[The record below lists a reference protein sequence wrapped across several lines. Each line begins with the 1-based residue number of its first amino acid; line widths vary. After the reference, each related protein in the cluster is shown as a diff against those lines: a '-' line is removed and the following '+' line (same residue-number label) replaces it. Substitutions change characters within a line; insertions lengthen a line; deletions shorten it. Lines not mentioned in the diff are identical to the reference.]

1 MARGLISAVVVMVAS
16 LAQAQTQVGG
26 PVDPQRA
33 ERCAVRVGI
42 ALTGK
47 SPTAALMSAA
57 NPQMEVNTLLASPE
71 FVERFSR
78 FINTAFNE
86 GPGANSA
93 EDAPYHLTRHVL
105 TNNKPWKDVFV
116 GPYNVVTEGMPATVV
131 VKDDPAGL
139 GYFRSKAW
147 LERYA
152 GNEEDGIKLQTAYRM
167 LNNTTGV
174 HLNAAVQTPGAD
186 FTATGRQNANC
197 RGCHFDG
204 WFALDR
210 ISSVLTTKVMTGN
223 TITFKAPTAGP
234 QALLD
239 GQMISNDKELMTAL
253 VSSEAFDFQVC
264 RLAFQFLYGR
274 NELACEGPLFDRCVD
289 TFKAQGTIQAALAT
303 VAMDPAYCQ

>member
-1 MARGLISAVVVMVAS
+1 MARGLIAAAVVVAS

-47 SPTAALMSAA
+47 SPTAALLSSA
-57 NPQMEVNTLLASPE
+57 NPQMEVSSLLASAD

-78 FINTAFNE
+78 FINATFNDV
-86 GPGANSA
+86 PGAASVDDTA
-93 EDAPYHLTRHVL
+93 YHLTKYIL
-105 TNNKPWKDVFV
+105 QNDKPWKDLYLGAYDVA
-116 GPYNVVTEGMPATVV
+116 VVSGQVAVSA
-131 VKDDPAGL
+131 DPNGL
-139 GYFRSKAW
+139 GYFRTKAW

-152 GNEEDGIKLQTAYRM
+152 GNEEEGIKLQTAYRM

-174 HLNAAVQTPGAD
+174 HLTAAVQMPGAD
-186 FTATGRQNANC
+186 FTATGRQNASC

-210 ISSVLTTKVMTGN
+210 IASVLTRKKVTGT
-223 TITFKAPTAGP
+223 TISFTPPTAGP
-234 QALLD
+234 QELLD
-239 GQMISNDKELMTAL
+239 GKVVSNDKELMTAL
-253 VSSEAFDFQVC
+253 VNSDAFDFNVC

-274 NELACEGPLFDRCVD
+274 NELSCEGPLFDRCVD
-289 TFKAQGTIQAALAT
+289 TFRAEGTIQAALST